1 MQLSREIEVIMYFG
15 HMCVQTYGNPMASHV
30 QVHVNIRLHVPR
42 LHLHSIWF
50 TILQKRFTTC
60 LGYSVLHLK
69 IQKSW

>member
-1 MQLSREIEVIMYFG
+1 MYFG
-15 HMCVQTYGNPMASHV
+15 HMRVQTYGNPIASHV
-30 QVHVNIRLHVPR
+30 HVNVHQHVHVLR

-50 TILQKRFTTC
+50 TILQKKFTTC